1 MVEFES
7 SLLSITEVGDN
18 VSAGVFVAFMFVTF
32 VSMTVFVGDN
42 VGAVEGTIVDGL
54 GFWLTVPMDMDME
67 DSSKSL
73 PKSTS

>member
-18 VSAGVFVAFMFVTF
+18 VSVGVY
-32 VSMTVFVGDN
+32 VGDN
-42 VGAVEGTIVDGL
+42 VIGAVEGFDGTIVDGL